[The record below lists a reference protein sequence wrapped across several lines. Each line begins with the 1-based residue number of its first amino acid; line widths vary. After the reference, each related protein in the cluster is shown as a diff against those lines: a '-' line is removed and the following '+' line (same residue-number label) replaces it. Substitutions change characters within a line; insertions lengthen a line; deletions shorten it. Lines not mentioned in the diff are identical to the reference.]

1 MGVSISPELRAFI
14 VGVVEE
20 RLKELRVSRDE
31 FERLRVAVE
40 ESVKAIRELAEA
52 QRRTEERIEELAA
65 AQKGTEER
73 IGGLAEAQRKT
84 EERVSYLEDAVTKL
98 AEAQRRTEEHVTRLG
113 KAVME
118 LAEAQRRS
126 EERISRLEAA
136 VERLADAQR
145 RSEDRLTRLEAA
157 VEKLTDAID
166 VLRVEVGRL
175 SEAVGFGLED
185 LARDFLPCR
194 LREEGIIV
202 ERLERRHFVVD
213 GAEVEINLYGEG
225 TMRGEAIVVVGEA
238 KSRIYGRDVAR
249 HASIAQKI
257 EGIVGR
263 RAVKLMFGFAIHPS
277 AREEAKKLDVKLYTA
292 YRT

>member
-1 MGVSISPELRAFI
+1 
-14 VGVVEE
+14 
-20 RLKELRVSRDE
+20 
-31 FERLRVAVE
+31 
-40 ESVKAIRELAEA
+40 
-52 QRRTEERIEELAA
+52 
-65 AQKGTEER
+65 
-73 IGGLAEAQRKT
+73 
-84 EERVSYLEDAVTKL
+84 
-98 AEAQRRTEEHVTRLG
+98 
-113 KAVME
+113 
-118 LAEAQRRS
+118 
-126 EERISRLEAA
+126 
-136 VERLADAQR
+136 
-145 RSEDRLTRLEAA
+145 LEAA

-185 LARDFLPCR
+185 LAGCR

-238 KSRIYGRDVAR
+238 KSRIHGRDVAR

-277 AREEAKKLDVKLYTA
+277 AREEAERLDVKLYTA

>member
-1 MGVSISPELRAFI
+1 LVWFCEACGALGVSISPELRAFI

-40 ESVKAIRELAEA
+40 EGAKAIRELAEA

-65 AQKGTEER
+65 AQKRTEER
-73 IGGLAEAQRKT
+73 IGGLAEAQKRI
-84 EERVSYLEDAVTKL
+84 EEHISRLEDAVT
-98 AEAQRRTEEHVTRLG
+98 G
-113 KAVME
+113 

-126 EERISRLEAA
+126 EERISRLEVA

-277 AREEAKKLDVKLYTA
+277 AREEAERLNVKLYTA